1 MVIAAF
7 IVSGG
12 IVPIGV
18 IVGMS
23 LVFVPDAVLVMRER
37 HALRASDC
45 RHALHRNGEGQQQH
59 SKKAE
64 ERLRHQRAL

>member
-7 IVSGG
+7 VVSRG
-12 IVPIGV
+12 IVPVGV

-23 LVFVPDAVLVMRER
+23 VVFLPASVLVMRER

-45 RHALHRNGEGQQQH
+45 RHALHRNGQGQQQH
-59 SKKAE
+59 SNKAE
-64 ERLRHQRAL
+64 ERLRHRRAL

>member
-7 IVSGG
+7 VVSRG
-12 IVPIGV
+12 IVPVGV

-23 LVFVPDAVLVMRER
+23 VVFLPASVFVMRER

-45 RHALHRNGEGQQQH
+45 RHALHRNGQGQQQH
-59 SKKAE
+59 SNKAE